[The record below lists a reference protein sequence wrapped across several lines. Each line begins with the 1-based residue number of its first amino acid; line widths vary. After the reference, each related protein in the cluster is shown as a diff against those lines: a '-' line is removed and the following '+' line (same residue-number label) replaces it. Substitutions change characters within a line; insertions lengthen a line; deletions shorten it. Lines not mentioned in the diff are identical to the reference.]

1 MQKRV
6 PSLSADCAASAS
18 KDLIEDVQSPI
29 PKEECCERAR
39 EFADRIS
46 VLQAQADSLSQAL
59 QLESKARAQAEE
71 SSSTKDELLATV
83 SHELRSPLTAIL
95 GWVEVLRRE
104 KSDGSNYVRG
114 LEIIERNA
122 RVQEQLIGDLLDAT
136 RIKTGK
142 LRLHLGP
149 VELSSIIDSAI
160 DSLHPLAD
168 SQNIRIQRIIE
179 AKIDPVLGDPARLLQ
194 VMWNLLSNAI
204 RFTPGDGCIVVQLG
218 QIDSLAEI
226 KVTDTGQGVSADFL
240 PYIFEPYCQPDG
252 PTRGQGL
259 GLGLAIVRQLVELH
273 HGTIVA
279 ESGEGRGTAFTVRL
293 PLMVAQKTRAVAVG
307 TMMDRSGEQS
317 RLSNHRVRRSIDVLS
332 ASTGV
337 PSSGL
342 PSDVMRLGLFPHC

>member
-1 MQKRV
+1 MQKRA
-6 PSLSADCAASAS
+6 PSLSAYCAASAS
-18 KDLIEDVQSPI
+18 KDLIEGV

-59 QLESKARAQAEE
+59 QLERKARAAAEE
-71 SSSTKDELLATV
+71 SSSTKDELLANV

-104 KSDGSNYVRG
+104 KPDGFNYVRG

-122 RVQEQLIGDLLDAT
+122 RAQEQLIGDLLDAT

-142 LRLHLGP
+142 LRLHFGP

-168 SQNIRIQRIIE
+168 SQNIRLQRIIKP
-179 AKIDPVLGDPARLLQ
+179 KIDPVLGDPARLQQ

-204 RFTPGDGCIVVQLG
+204 RFTPRGGCIMVQLG

-226 KVTDTGQGVSADFL
+226 KVTDTGRGVSPDFL
-240 PYIFEPYCQPDG
+240 PYIFEPYCQPEG

-273 HGTIVA
+273 HGTILA
-279 ESGEGRGTAFTVRL
+279 ESCGEGQGTSFTVRL
-293 PLMVAQKTRAVAVG
+293 PLMVAEKTRTVAVG
-307 TMMDRSGEQS
+307 TMMHQSGEQS
-317 RLSNHRVRRSIDVLS
+317 KLSNPRVRRSIDVQS
-332 ASTGV
+332 TSTGV
-337 PSSGL
+337 PDSAL
-342 PSDVMRLGLFPHC
+342 PSGVMRLDLFTRC